1 MLMSS
6 QNDEMSNHDGK
17 DNRASSIDI
26 SDISRYLK
34 LKKKKSINKNSFLE

>member
-1 MLMSS
+1 MSS
-6 QNDEMSNHDGK
+6 QGGGSSNDDNR

-34 LKKKKSINKNSFLE
+34 LKKKKSINTNSFLE